1 MTSYFRLSAYIER
14 NDLRVRLKV
23 ELNLRQGYH
32 ECMFQRRSYANLG
45 LDRGGIG
52 IISASSE

>member
-23 ELNLRQGYH
+23 ELDLRQGYH
-32 ECMFQRRSYANLG
+32 EYVSKEVTCKSRPR
-45 LDRGGIG
+45 
-52 IISASSE
+52 